1 MILVNSL
8 SDLFVI
14 SSGIVMFDLNAT
26 MTISAKSVLVP
37 IFLHDLS
44 NQTILQ
50 MYSSKSISRMPP
62 H

>member
-26 MTISAKSVLVP
+26 MTISAKSVLVS
-37 IFLHDLS
+37 IFLHDLC